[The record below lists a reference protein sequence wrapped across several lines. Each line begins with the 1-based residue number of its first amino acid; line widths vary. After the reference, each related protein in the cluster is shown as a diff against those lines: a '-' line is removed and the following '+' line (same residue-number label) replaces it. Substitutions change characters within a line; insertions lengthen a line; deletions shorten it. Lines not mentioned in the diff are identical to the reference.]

1 MSPDKANRDRPLS
14 PERIREHLN
23 HKELEIRVFP
33 VITSTNTVLKQM
45 AADGAPGG
53 LALLAEAQ
61 TAGRGRQGRSFFSP
75 SGSGLYMS
83 LMLRPDLAPS
93 QAPLL
98 TSCAAVAVCE
108 AMESLADVRP
118 GIKWVNDIFLKGRKI
133 CGILTESGIDP
144 HTGRLS
150 YVVVG
155 IGINLRPPEG
165 DFPEE
170 IRSVAG
176 AAFGET
182 DIPDLRNRLAALVL
196 DRLTDAAVHPDADE
210 IFEKYRDRS
219 LVPGKPILILSPG
232 LEPVPAR
239 ALSLERDYALRVRLP
254 DGAEQLLRSG
264 EISIRL
270 R

>member
-1 MSPDKANRDRPLS
+1 MTVKTNDILS
-14 PERIREHLN
+14 EEGIRKYLTHQ
-23 HKELEIRVFP
+23 ELEIRVFH
-33 VITSTNTVLKQM
+33 VISSTNTVLKQM

-61 TAGRGRQGRSFFSP
+61 TAGRGRQGRSFYSP
-75 SGSGLYMS
+75 SGTGLYMS
-83 LMLRPDLAPS
+83 LMLRPKVVLS

-108 AMESLADVRP
+108 ALESLDNMQP
-118 GIKWVNDIFLKGRKI
+118 GIKWVNDIFLEGRKI

-144 HTGRLS
+144 QTGRLS

-155 IGINLRPPEG
+155 IGINLHPPEG

-170 IRSVAG
+170 IRSLAG
-176 AAFGET
+176 TAFGET
-182 DIPDLRNRLAALVL
+182 DIPDLRNRLAALIL
-196 DRLTDAAVHPDADE
+196 DRLMDSAAHPDAQE
-210 IFEKYRDRS
+210 IFEKYRARS
-219 LVPGKPILILSPG
+219 LAPGKSILILTPG
-232 LEPVPAR
+232 QEPIPAE

-254 DGAEQLLRSG
+254 DGTEQLLRSG

-270 R
+270 

>member
-1 MSPDKANRDRPLS
+1 MAAGIHDVLS
-14 PERIREHLN
+14 GEGIRKYLTHQ
-23 HKELEIRVFP
+23 ELEVRVFP
-33 VITSTNTVLKQM
+33 VLSSTNTVLKQM

-61 TAGRGRQGRSFFSP
+61 TAGRGRQGRSFHSP
-75 SGSGLYMS
+75 AGTGLYMS
-83 LMLRPDLAPS
+83 LLLRPEMALKK
-93 QAPLL
+93 APLL

-108 AMESLADVRP
+108 ALESLGDVRP
-118 GIKWVNDIFLKGRKI
+118 GIKWVNDIFLQGRKI

-144 HTGRLS
+144 QTGRLD
-150 YVVVG
+150 YVVTG

-170 IRSVAG
+170 IRSIAG
-176 AAFGET
+176 TAFGDR
-182 DIPDLRNRLAALVL
+182 DIPDLRNRLAAGVL
-196 DRLTDAAVHPDADE
+196 DRLADFAANPDAED
-210 IFEKYRDRS
+210 IYEKYRDRS
-219 LVPGKPILILSPG
+219 LAPGRPILMLLPG
-232 LEPVPAR
+232 QEPLPAQ

-254 DGAEQLLRSG
+254 DGSEQLLRSG